1 MEVSVNVQDVRKE
14 LAASVVLVL
23 VGVWFGYF
31 LANRTIRNNAIQQE
45 CAHYDPKSG
54 EFTWGQI
61 Q

>member
-1 MEVSVNVQDVRKE
+1 MNVQDVRKE
-14 LAASVVLVL
+14 LAASMVLLL

-54 EFTWGQI
+54 EFTWGVVQ
-61 Q
+61 

>member
-1 MEVSVNVQDVRKE
+1 MNVQNIRVE
-14 LAASVVLVL
+14 VAASVVLLL

-45 CAHYDPKSG
+45 CAHYDSKTG
-54 EFTWGQI
+54 DFKWGQA

>member
-1 MEVSVNVQDVRKE
+1 MNVQDVRKE
-14 LAASVVLVL
+14 LAASVVLLL

-45 CAHYDPKSG
+45 CAHYDGKTG
-54 EFTWGQI
+54 QFTWGQA